1 MKLQDYLKTHGETQV
16 SFSKRTT
23 IPQTTI
29 AAIVIGG
36 GTRAVTAQRIIM
48 ATAGLVSLE
57 DLIGDRNQEDED
69 SAIEGV

>member
-1 MKLQDYLKTHGETQV
+1 V
-16 SFSKRTT
+16 SFSKRTM

-57 DLIGDRNQEDED
+57 DLVGDKNQEED
-69 SAIEGV
+69 SAEEGA

>member
-16 SFSKRTT
+16 SFSKRTM

-57 DLIGDRNQEDED
+57 DLVGDKNQEED
-69 SAIEGV
+69 SAEEGA